1 MPKYLFT
8 GAFPRVL
15 SGLQEGVNAHRDGTP
30 VGATIEAHE
39 GDTIVTAAPYEH
51 PELRLVDADA
61 TLPEPAPAV
70 EVSPGGVIPGPPVEV
85 TLTPGEYVITA
96 EEASHLSP
104 ELLAQIQAAAHPDEP
119 AHTDMTAEGA
129 PAPDN
134 H

>member
-1 MPKYLFT
+1 LPKYLFT

-15 SGLQEGVNAHRDGTP
+15 TGLRQGVNAHRDGTP
-30 VGATIEAHE
+30 DGATIEANH
-39 GDTIVTAAPYEH
+39 GDEVTTTEPYEH
-51 PELRLVDADA
+51 PELQLEDENA
-61 TLPEPAPAV
+61 TLPEPAPAL
-70 EVSPGGVIPGPPVEV
+70 SPGGVIPGPPVEV
-85 TLTPGEYVITA
+85 QLTPGEVVLTA

-129 PAPDN
+129 PAPET